1 MAQFVDRDRRLMAV
15 RDGPDN
21 VLRPERRV
29 PAEEHVG
36 QGRLHRLRIDLGHA
50 PAIELDADVALDP
63 REGVFLADR
72 DEHVVAQNVL
82 VRFASRY
89 QVAPA
94 LLIELGLD
102 LLEQDAGQ
110 FAVVMS
116 ARGGHEEV
124 EDRDAFVHRV
134 LFFPDRGLHLLEAR
148 AHDDRD
154 FLAAEAARGAAAIHC
169 RVAAA
174 EHDDAAADLVDMAER
189 DGGQP
194 VDADMD
200 VGGGFLPAG
209 DLELAAARRARAD
222 KDRVPALGE
231 QRLQAADELTVA
243 GLDPKIDDAVD
254 LLVGHRFGQAEARDL
269 CSHHAAALGVAVEH
283 DAVIAERREVAR
295 DGQRG
300 RSGADQ
306 GDALAVLLLR
316 DGRQIRGDI
325 TLIVGGNALQAA
337 DRHRLCLDPATAA
350 GRFAGP
356 VAGAPED
363 AGKDVRLPIDRPGLG
378 IALLGDEADVFRDRR
393 VRRARP
399 LAIDDFMEIVRI
411 SDIGGLQYASPAE
424 RRTRSIVR
432 PGAFSRGRRALYA
445 APYTPRLIQGV
456 RTTVIP
462 AVGGSPQTR
471 IAAAAGCRPAG
482 ATSKRDSRS
491 NTPRR
496 GLDMGARLRLG

>member
-1 MAQFVDRDRRLMAV
+1 
-15 RDGPDN
+15 
-21 VLRPERRV
+21 
-29 PAEEHVG
+29 
-36 QGRLHRLRIDLGHA
+36 
-50 PAIELDADVALDP
+50 
-63 REGVFLADR
+63 
-72 DEHVVAQNVL
+72 
-82 VRFASRY
+82 
-89 QVAPA
+89 
-94 LLIELGLD
+94 
-102 LLEQDAGQ
+102 
-110 FAVVMS
+110 
-116 ARGGHEEV
+116 
-124 EDRDAFVHRV
+124 
-134 LFFPDRGLHLLEAR
+134 
-148 AHDDRD
+148 
-154 FLAAEAARGAAAIHC
+154 
-169 RVAAA
+169 
-174 EHDDAAADLVDMAER
+174 MAER

-231 QRLQAADELTVA
+231 QRLQAADELSVA
-243 GLDPKIDDAVD
+243 GLDPEIDDTVD

-283 DAVIAERREVAR
+283 DAVIAERGEVAR

-300 RSGADQ
+300 RAGADQ

-316 DGRQIRGDI
+316 DGRQIRADI
-325 TLIVGGNALQAA
+325 ALIVGGNPLQAA
-337 DRHRLCLDPATAA
+337 DRHRLRLDAAAAA

-378 IALLGDEADVFRDRR
+378 IALLGNEADVFRDRR

-445 APYTPRLIQGV
+445 APYTRSSDDRHPRRWWFAADQDCG
-456 RTTVIP
+456 R
-462 AVGGSPQTR
+462 GGLPPGGRHIEARQ
-471 IAAAAGCRPAG
+471 PFQH
-482 ATSKRDSRS
+482 
-491 NTPRR
+491 PRR
-496 GLDMGARLRLG
+496 GSRYGPSTTPRLAHWKAAAMRALISAGWRRVG